1 MAKKS
6 NNYNVQYGE
15 PVGMI
20 AAQSVG
26 EPGTQ
31 MILRLFHFAG
41 IEATV
46 TTSGLP
52 RLAELVDAKKRPTTP
67 ITYVYI
73 EDGAKKDFEKV
84 EAIAKKINEVKMQN
98 IVRRFVENFPKKRIK
113 FFLSSQELEAAGLT
127 SKQIASKIE
136 KLFEV
141 EAEAEEDSVTVRLQT
156 TNMKIIRNTGV
167 RMMRS
172 VISGI
177 EGVGKAIIQQDKKT
191 GEYFIIAT
199 GNNLGAIMDVAGVD
213 KYRLYTNDVFAMYKQ
228 FGIESARYTL
238 AKELMHTLSEQ
249 SITVDHRHLLLIAD
263 AMTSSGTIKGIGR
276 HGLSGQKNSVLAR
289 AAYEETVKHLI
300 NAAAFGEIDPM
311 SGVTEN
317 ILVGKLIPLG
327 TGSVKLAMKSGDTSK
342 VKKNK

>member
-113 FFLSSQELEAAGLT
+113 FFLNSQELEAAGLT

-141 EAEAEEDSVTVRLQT
+141 EAEAEEDAVTVRLQT

-167 RMMRS
+167 RIMRS

-199 GNNLGAIMDVAGVD
+199 GNNLSAIMDVPGVD
-213 KYRLYTNDVFAMYKQ
+213 KYRLYTNDVFAMHKQ